1 VELEKVCLNCDTA
14 MSRVVYGYPS
24 PALMEIKE
32 EKGWTLGGCTPL
44 DIEFL
49 CKTCD
54 AFWSSVSGFNQS
66 EV

>member
-1 VELEKVCLNCDTA
+1 
-14 MSRVVYGYPS
+14 MSRVVYGYPH

-32 EKGWTLGGCTPL
+32 EKGWTLGGCTPS

-54 AFWSSVSGFNQS
+54 AFWSSVSGFSQS

>member
-1 VELEKVCLNCDTA
+1 VELEKVCLNCDMA

-24 PALMEIKE
+24 ESLLKIKE
-32 EKGWTLGGCTPL
+32 EKGWILGGCTPS

-54 AFWSSVSGFNQS
+54 GFWSSLSGFNQS
-66 EV
+66 DV